1 MKFNTTKET
10 VAERTKTTNF
20 EDGEAFEPDSPEMA
34 LYKVTINNLLED
46 TYYREDREELN
57 ALVKRFEACADE
69 NPEFVLK
76 LAAFARNE
84 MGLRDVSQVL
94 LALSAEHD
102 ETKEFVDEYAA
113 EIMVRTDE
121 PCTVVAIY
129 DELFSGSLPKGL
141 RRGIEDALHQWDL
154 YQFDKYDNGN
164 REVNIRDVINRVH
177 PTPRDELREEAF
189 ERLMRGDLKQ
199 YPEVEPLNESKG
211 ATWET
216 VISEKGNTAEAWR
229 EVKDRMGIMAKLRNV
244 RNMKEAGLTSE
255 EILTEDDI
263 ESVRHSRMFP
273 FRIYQSYKALKKE
286 RLTDRHIDEW
296 MSEAIDTTTENLP
309 DVLKN
314 TLSVADISGSMRTA
328 VSGKSDLQC
337 DEIASL
343 FTASVGKKGADTGAF
358 ADDFEFVNAHSQT
371 PTLEL
376 QEKVESVSVGGRTN
390 GYKVFRDLR
399 REGKVYD
406 RIMLFTDMQLWNSSG
421 WSNDKTFREEWR
433 KYKENVAPEASLYLV
448 DLQSYG
454 DLVTPEGAEDVYNI
468 SGWTDKV
475 IDFIQYAENEGEIV
489 QEIEDFNPE

>member
-1 MKFNTTKET
+1 MKFNDTKDT

-46 TYYREDREELN
+46 TYYREDKEELN

-76 LAAFARNE
+76 LAVFARNE

-102 ETKEFVDEYAA
+102 KTKEFVEEYAA
-113 EIMVRTDE
+113 DIMVRTDE

-129 DELFSGSLPKGL
+129 DELFTGSLPKPL
-141 RRGIEDALHQWDL
+141 RKGIEDALHQWDL
-154 YQFDKYDNGN
+154 YQFDKYDNRN

-199 YPEVEPLNESKG
+199 YPEVEPLDESKG

-216 VISEKGNTAEAWR
+216 VISEKGNNAEAWR

-244 RNMKEAGLTSE
+244 RNMKDAELPSD
-255 EILTEDDI
+255 EILDEDDL

-273 FRIYQSYKALKKE
+273 FRIYQSYKALKDAGI
-286 RLTDRHIDEW
+286 RDRHVDEW
-296 MSEAIDTTTENLP
+296 MSKAIDTTTENLP
-309 DVLKN
+309 DFLEN
-314 TLSVADISGSMRTA
+314 TLSVADTSGSMRTS

-337 DEIASL
+337 SEIASL
-343 FTASVGKKGADTGAF
+343 FTAAVGRKGADTAAF
-358 ADDFEFVNAHSQT
+358 ADDFEFVVAHSQT

-376 QEKVESVSVGGRTN
+376 QEKIRSASVGGSTN

-399 REGKVYD
+399 RKGEVYD

-421 WSNDKTFREEWR
+421 WNNDKTFREEWK
-433 KYKENVAPEASLYLV
+433 KYKKEVAPEASLYLV

-468 SGWTDKV
+468 SGWTEKV
-475 IDFIQYAENEGEIV
+475 IDFIQYAEDEDEIIK
-489 QEIEDFNPE
+489 EIESVGE